1 MLVPDLPLFNLGV
14 KAMKVETLYPD
25 ADQLSTM
32 QSLVYAE
39 AENATFW
46 SPHLSDEIIPF
57 IDYHSIK
64 IPAVVSNYCKY
75 AVAYFAEN
83 DQDRALLLLAA
94 LRVLDYL
101 NDLKLV
107 TTRALFTIYDG
118 NIPAT
123 KALDKLLDE
132 EAIKV
137 LRSPIHWSV

>member
-1 MLVPDLPLFNLGV
+1 
-14 KAMKVETLYPD
+14 MKVETLYPD
-25 ADQLSTM
+25 EDQVSTM
-32 QSLVYAE
+32 QSLAYAE
-39 AENATFW
+39 AENVTFW

-64 IPAVVSNYCKY
+64 IPSVVSNHCKY

-83 DQDRALLLLAA
+83 SQDRALLLLAS

-101 NDLKLV
+101 NDLKLI

-118 NIPAT
+118 NVPVV

-132 EAIKV
+132 DSLKV